1 MFLLLVS
8 GQSLSE
14 SAANEV
20 TRADEIKAAF
30 IYNFAKFV
38 EWPVDA
44 FKTDDEPLTLCALDG
59 SVEQRQLALIDGR
72 VAQGRV
78 IAQRVV
84 DTPEQANRCHI
95 LYLPPDTTSY
105 ASALSSFVAHSVLT
119 ISENTQFVDQGGIVS
134 LFIDGDH
141 VRFRINLKVAQESRL
156 KVSAR
161 MLQLAQEVR

>member
-1 MFLLLVS
+1 MLLLLVS
-8 GQSLSE
+8 GQALSE
-14 SAANEV
+14 SDVYEV
-20 TRADEIKAAF
+20 SRADEIKAAF

-38 EWPVDA
+38 EWPADA
-44 FKTDDEPLTLCALDG
+44 FNAEDEPLTLCALGG

-72 VAQGRV
+72 AAQGRV

-84 DTPEQANRCHI
+84 DTPEQASRCHI
-95 LYLPPDTTSY
+95 LYLPSDTTSY

-141 VRFRINLKVAQESRL
+141 VRFRINLKVAHESRL